1 MGCCLGYIDRSSSNP
16 QTRHLTGKVTEERV
30 YARVW
35 AHVHV
40 SGCTRS
46 GVCLEES
53 AERPLAGS
61 LPLSGSGFVLPAP
74 AGLGRPK
81 CTDGHLAGT
90 LGHGPVLT
98 LSLSSPHP
106 SLLQRLCGLCKGVV
120 GPGQG
125 GAVGLWA
132 GGSSTGPERGRTAHS
147 TLDQTRVEENL
158 CPCAVVL
165 MSMRQEGHRVGE
177 PWCCS

>member
-16 QTRHLTGKVTEERV
+16 QTRHLTSKVTEERV
-30 YARVW
+30 YACVW
-35 AHVHV
+35 AHMHV

-61 LPLSGSGFVLPAP
+61 LPLSGSGFILPAP

-98 LSLSSPHP
+98 LSLSSPP
-106 SLLQRLCGLCKGVV
+106 PFSTSAAVWTLQRRGGARTGRRCGVV
-120 GPGQG
+120 GG
-125 GAVGLWA
+125 GLKHR
-132 GGSSTGPERGRTAHS
+132 TGAR
-147 TLDQTRVEENL
+147 QN
-158 CPCAVVL
+158 CPLHPRSDSC
-165 MSMRQEGHRVGE
+165 
-177 PWCCS
+177 